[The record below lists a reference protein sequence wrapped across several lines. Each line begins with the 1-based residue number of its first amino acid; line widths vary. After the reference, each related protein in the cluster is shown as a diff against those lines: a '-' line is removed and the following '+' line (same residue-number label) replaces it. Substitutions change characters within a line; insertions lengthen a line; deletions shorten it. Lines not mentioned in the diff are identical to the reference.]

1 MRWRLNAC
9 PVSNRMKTLIS
20 LLPMLTSDKL
30 CIFFEA
36 VLRHDAKTLQQIEA
50 GPADARIEY
59 QQFIFSIAALLE
71 LLEPDGKTELKAFRK
86 MLYTSELNR
95 ELREKGAQITIYHS
109 TGKVD
114 SNLYCLKA
122 T

>member
-1 MRWRLNAC
+1 MSLNTRC
-9 PVSNRMKTLIS
+9 ISKLKKTLIS

-36 VLRHDAKTLQQIEA
+36 VLRHDDKTLQQIEA
-50 GPADARIEY
+50 GPADARIEH

-71 LLEPDGKTELKAFRK
+71 LLEPDGKTGLKAFRK
-86 MLYTSELNR
+86 MLYSSELNR
-95 ELREKGAQITIYHS
+95 ELRDKGAQITIYYS

>member
-1 MRWRLNAC
+1 MPDL
-9 PVSNRMKTLIS
+9 
-20 LLPMLTSDKL
+20 DKL
-30 CIFFEA
+30 REFFEA
-36 VLRHDAKTLQQIEA
+36 VLRHDEETLRRIEA
-50 GPADARIEY
+50 GPDDARIEQ

-71 LLEPDGKTELKAFRK
+71 LLDPSGETELKAFRK

-95 ELREKGAQITIYHS
+95 ELGEKGAQIAVYCS

>member
-1 MRWRLNAC
+1 
-9 PVSNRMKTLIS
+9 
-20 LLPMLTSDKL
+20 MLDSDKL
-30 CIFFEA
+30 RNFFEA
-36 VLRHDAKTLQQIEA
+36 VLHHDEKTLRRIEA
-50 GPADARIEY
+50 GPTDARIEQ

-71 LLEPDGKTELKAFRK
+71 LLDPDGDIELKAFRK

-95 ELREKGAQITIYHS
+95 ELGEKGALITIYRS